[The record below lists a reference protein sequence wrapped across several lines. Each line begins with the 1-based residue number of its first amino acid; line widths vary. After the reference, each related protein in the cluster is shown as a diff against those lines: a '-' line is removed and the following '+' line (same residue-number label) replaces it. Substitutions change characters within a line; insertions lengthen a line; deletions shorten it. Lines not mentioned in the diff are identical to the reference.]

1 MATLSGEIINTNHD
15 VFPLATVWFHVMAVS
30 INRTLNVMSDF
41 VRNHNFDEVIRIMLS
56 DVKLKHKLPLAVIT
70 RSTSGSVALEDDIAR
85 TLESLVIELFSDQE
99 ALFNLFDDLLFDV
112 PLHVTILL

>member
-1 MATLSGEIINTNHD
+1 MAAVRRQFINADHD
-15 VFPLATVWFHVMAVS
+15 VFPFPAMRSHSDITIHS
-30 INRTLNVMSDF
+30 PLNIVSDF
-41 VRNHNFDEVIRIMLS
+41 MRHHLLDEVIRIMLS

-70 RSTSGSVALEDDIAR
+70 RSTSGSVALEDDITRA
-85 TLESLVIELFSDQE
+85 LESLVIEPFSDQE